1 MDCKTFALLLDVS
14 PEERDPQQQRN
25 EPCPQRRIRNAQQ
38 QKEMDEHMKV
48 CPECAMLFALRQDCK
63 TLHADE
69 ELPPEFTMGWRM
81 KVRREEAMEMKQAKR
96 RMNWQRLL
104 STAAAVVF
112 VFAGATISYVNG
124 WGMPES
130 NKTAGTLQAR
140 GVQSNYMLTGG
151 APMMD
156 TYTANN
162 ESVMMTKSSS
172 DGAAV
177 QEAKIIRTINYAIKT
192 NQYEADFAAI
202 KELAAENGGYIE
214 SLSSSGDVMSGEM
227 RYAHFTLRV
236 PSDKLDAF
244 LGSAKNVGVA
254 TSYSEHSEDV
264 SSTYYDI
271 AARLETQQAKMTRL
285 NELLGQ
291 ATNMSDLIEI
301 ESAISDT
308 QYQIDRYTGQ
318 LKGYDSRINDS
329 YVYVSLQEITSADMT
344 EMDNVTLKER
354 IVNAVKASVEAMGEF
369 AQAAAVFAVAAL
381 PWCAVLA
388 VIAIVIKIVRRTKK
402 SEKG

>member
-1 MDCKTFALLLDVS
+1 
-14 PEERDPQQQRN
+14 
-25 EPCPQRRIRNAQQ
+25 
-38 QKEMDEHMKV
+38 
-48 CPECAMLFALRQDCK
+48 
-63 TLHADE
+63 
-69 ELPPEFTMGWRM
+69 
-81 KVRREEAMEMKQAKR
+81 
-96 RMNWQRLL
+96 
-104 STAAAVVF
+104 
-112 VFAGATISYVNG
+112 
-124 WGMPES
+124 
-130 NKTAGTLQAR
+130 
-140 GVQSNYMLTGG
+140 
-151 APMMD
+151 
-156 TYTANN
+156 
-162 ESVMMTKSSS
+162 
-172 DGAAV
+172 
-177 QEAKIIRTINYAIKT
+177 
-192 NQYEADFAAI
+192 
-202 KELAAENGGYIE
+202 
-214 SLSSSGDVMSGEM
+214 MSGEM

-388 VIAIVIKIVRRTKK
+388 VAVIVIKAIRRVRRKK
-402 SEKG
+402 